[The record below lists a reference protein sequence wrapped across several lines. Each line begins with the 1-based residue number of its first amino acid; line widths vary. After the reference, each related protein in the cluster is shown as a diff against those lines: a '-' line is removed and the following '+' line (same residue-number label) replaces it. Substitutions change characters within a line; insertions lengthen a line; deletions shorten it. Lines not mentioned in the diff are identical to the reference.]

1 MDFIILQLSDGI
13 AGLHNKY
20 QVSRRLA
27 TSLVESLLP
36 TSPLPPIYFPLHTYP
51 PPLLTYSTHLQPA
64 SALPKNGGEKCDCLA
79 GLRLKPIAIIYCQHL
94 NLPSC
99 SLAYPPPTHSPC
111 KNKTI
116 IHVECRLG
124 AKI

>member
-1 MDFIILQLSDGI
+1 MDFIILQLFDGI
-13 AGLHNKY
+13 AALHNKY

-36 TSPLPPIYFPLHTYP
+36 TSPLPPIYFPLHP
-51 PPLLTYSTHLQPA
+51 TYSLHLLPT
-64 SALPKNGGEKCDCLA
+64 SALPKNGGGARNVIRYLA

-99 SLAYPPPTHSPC
+99 SQSHWPTPHPL
-111 KNKTI
+111 TH
-116 IHVECRLG
+116 HVKIKRLYMYRG
-124 AKI
+124 